1 MKVKSSDA
9 CLFVVCDE
17 CGLRS
22 PVVMTY
28 MCTPEPNGIDAMFA
42 LYDFGWRHWAGDSG
56 LGADYCP
63 ECDRKRG
70 NPWRPTA

>member
-1 MKVKSSDA
+1 MKVKLSEA

-28 MCTPEPNGIDAMFA
+28 MCTPEPNGVDAMFTLCCRA
-42 LYDFGWRHWAGDSG
+42 DAPSVRAGIPSLEPTTAPSATG
-56 LGADYCP
+56 
-63 ECDRKRG
+63 RG
-70 NPWRPTA
+70 

>member
-28 MCTPEPNGIDAMFA
+28 MCTPEPNGVDAMFTFVVGRM
-42 LYDFGWRHWAGDSG
+42 LR
-56 LGADYCP
+56 L
-63 ECDRKRG
+63 
-70 NPWRPTA
+70 

>member
-9 CLFVVCDE
+9 CMFVVCDE
-17 CGLRS
+17 CGMRS

-28 MCTPEPNGIDAMFA
+28 GAAGVDAVDAMFT

-63 ECDRKRG
+63 ECDRKRKTDG
-70 NPWRPTA
+70 GDRL

>member
-17 CGLRS
+17 CGMRS

-28 MCTPEPNGIDAMFA
+28 GAAGVDAMFT
-42 LYDFGWRHWAGDSG
+42 LYGFGWRHWAGDSG

-63 ECDRKRG
+63 ECDRKRKMKMNG
-70 NPWRPTA
+70 GDRL

>member
-1 MKVKSSDA
+1 MKVKLSDA

-28 MCTPEPNGIDAMFA
+28 MCTPDAFGVDTMFT
-42 LYDFGWRHWAGDSG
+42 LVVGRM
-56 LGADYCP
+56 L
-63 ECDRKRG
+63 RL
-70 NPWRPTA
+70 

>member
-28 MCTPEPNGIDAMFA
+28 IPTPDAAGVDAMFT
-42 LYDFGWRHWAGDSG
+42 LVVGRM
-56 LGADYCP
+56 L
-63 ECDRKRG
+63 RL
-70 NPWRPTA
+70 